1 MLSGKLK
8 VKYHE
13 LVTYTTDS
21 EAESVDTSKNGKNTE
36 EKK

>member
-8 VKYHE
+8 AKYHE
-13 LVTYTTDS
+13 LVTYTIDS
-21 EAESVDTSKNGKNTE
+21 EAESVDTSKNDKNIE